1 MLNIFW
7 ESHSFWRVRKPKKG
21 EEGCPVC
28 LREDE
33 VIGMQPNRRRP
44 LTSSDHR
51 RNGIHPPLRIATSA
65 TTILFVA
72 LVFSTLFALYIGAN
86 RTKVAPIHIPTVQK
100 GTLIDKIFDRVDSSS
115 AVAATAVAAVIIG
128 DEREITTI
136 NHRPSILSV
145 KDLTDAELHPKAGP
159 NRHIVN
165 PPSDGTTPVTLVT
178 CTTTVGYIHILVHPA
193 WAPIGAAHFLDMVN
207 TNYFSST
214 VALMR
219 CIKGFL
225 CQFGIAGIPSYN
237 KRYRKNMKDDP
248 NWLPEGPPGRKND
261 LGVKRFAKGYLAYA
275 GGGPN
280 TRGNQLIVALQDNE
294 RLGGG
299 SPWEVPWGEL
309 VGVESFRTLDAI
321 YTGYGEDGPSQ
332 GRLSKE
338 GSSESIK
345 KDFPLLDY
353 VLGCDLIDSTTTL

>member
-1 MLNIFW
+1 MQQY
-7 ESHSFWRVRKPKKG
+7 RK
-21 EEGCPVC
+21 
-28 LREDE
+28 
-33 VIGMQPNRRRP
+33 RP
-44 LTSSDHR
+44 LTSSDDR
-51 RNGIHPPLRIATSA
+51 RAYGNHPRLRIASSA
-65 TTILFVA
+65 STIVFVV
-72 LVFSTLFALYIGAN
+72 LVLSTLFALYIGAN
-86 RTKVAPIHIPTVQK
+86 RTKVEPIRIPTVRK
-100 GTLIDKIFDRVDSSS
+100 GTKVDEKFDRVDSSFTS
-115 AVAATAVAAVIIG
+115 AAVAATTADG
-128 DEREITTI
+128 
-136 NHRPSILSV
+136 NHRPSILSL
-145 KDLTDAELHPKAGP
+145 KDLTYTELHPKAGP

-178 CTTTVGYIHILVHPA
+178 CTTTVGQIHILVHPS

-207 TNYFSST
+207 TKYFSSK

-225 CQFGIAGIPSYN
+225 CQFGIAGVPSYN
-237 KRYRKNMKDDP
+237 KRYGKNMKDDP
-248 NWLPEGPPGRKND
+248 NWLPEGPSGRKND
-261 LGVKRFAKGYLAYA
+261 LGVKRFGRGYLAYA

-299 SPWEVPWGEL
+299 SPWEVPWGEV
-309 VGVESFRTLDAI
+309 VGVESFRTLNAI

-332 GRLSKE
+332 GRLSNE

-353 VLGCDLIDSTTTL
+353 ILGCDVIDSTTTF

>member
-1 MLNIFW
+1 MLQP
-7 ESHSFWRVRKPKKG
+7 HRKRLP
-21 EEGCPVC
+21 
-28 LREDE
+28 
-33 VIGMQPNRRRP
+33 
-44 LTSSDHR
+44 TSSSDHR
-51 RNGIHPPLRIATSA
+51 RGNGTNNHPPLRLTSSA
-65 TTILFVA
+65 TTIVFVTLF
-72 LVFSTLFALYIGAN
+72 LSTLLALYIGAN
-86 RTKVAPIHIPTVQK
+86 RTKVAPIHIPTVRK
-100 GTLIDKIFDRVDSSS
+100 GTLIDEKFDRVDSSS
-115 AVAATAVAAVIIG
+115 TAAAATAAAAGIDGG
-128 DEREITTI
+128 DERDIPTKI
-136 NHRPSILSV
+136 NHRPLILSV

-165 PPSDGTTPVTLVT
+165 PPSDGITPVTLVT
-178 CTTTVGYIHILVHPA
+178 CTTTVGYLHILVHPA

-207 TNYFSST
+207 TKYFSSK

-219 CIKGFL
+219 CVKGFL

-237 KRYRKNMKDDP
+237 KHHEKNNMKDDP

-299 SPWEVPWGEL
+299 SPWEVPWGEV

-345 KDFPLLDY
+345 KDFPLMDY
-353 VLGCDLIDSTTTL
+353 VLGCDVIDSTTT